1 MTIVIAD
8 STILILCVK
17 INIFDV
23 LIDKYGTIH
32 IPSGVY
38 LESVVNGKKA
48 EKEDAF
54 FIEDRIINKFVKVI
68 NIQDTKSRDKLMR
81 DFKIHLGEAE
91 CVVLFSEISAEL
103 LGTDDKKTINLCK
116 LLKIPYFSV
125 LSFIMLC
132 ISENRISKS
141 RAVLKI
147 KKLERFGWY
156 KSTFLESIIEKIQE
170 IEVN

>member
-1 MTIVIAD
+1 MTIVITD

-17 INIFDV
+17 INIFDI
-23 LIDKYGTIH
+23 LIDKYGIIY

-38 LESVVNGKKA
+38 LELVVNGKKA

-54 FIEDRIINKFVKVI
+54 FIEDRINNKLVKVI
-68 NIQDTKSRDKLMR
+68 DIQNTKSRDKLMK

-91 CVVLFSEISAEL
+91 CIVLFSEIEAEL

-116 LLKIPYFSV
+116 MLKIPYFSV

-132 ISENRISKS
+132 ISESRISKS

-147 KKLERFGWY
+147 RKLERFGWY
-156 KSTFLESIIEKIQE
+156 KSSFLESIIENIQK
-170 IEVN
+170 IEVD